1 MNTNSYELETAPQAR
16 SSTHN
21 DRLEDASTEAKT
33 ALRAASSVRQDGIA
47 QAVDRL
53 VSLRSITRVSRD
65 DQSSSL
71 ELSRD
76 SKIGDNPS
84 LSSELSVITGNAS
97 HAKAIARIYNDSLPL
112 PSEQSQ
118 SQVAGS
124 AHFGRANERG
134 HLPPLTGEVLNAWI
148 GQHEATGRPLW
159 IAMRGGKAV
168 GWLSFLGMSD
178 RPGLAYTSELA
189 IYISREAQRT
199 GVGSHL
205 VTAAITHAPH
215 IGIDRLMVMVWGS
228 NQASLNLFQRYGFKN
243 WGCLP
248 GAVWAHSVSH
258 DMIILGR
265 RVEKAD

>member
-1 MNTNSYELETAPQAR
+1 MSTDSYELQTAPKAR
-16 SSTHN
+16 SSTDK

-33 ALRAASSVRQDGIA
+33 ALRTAANVRQDGIA

-53 VSLRSITRVSRD
+53 ISIQSIAKVSQGD
-65 DQSSSL
+65 SSAS
-71 ELSRD
+71 EGLSRN
-76 SKIGDNPS
+76 SKLGEGH
-84 LSSELSVITGNAS
+84 LLKSELSVITGNAS

-112 PSEQSQ
+112 EQPSG
-118 SQVAGS
+118 QVCSS
-124 AHFGRANERG
+124 AQFGRADERG

-148 GQHEATGRPLW
+148 GQHDATGRPLW

-205 VTAAITHAPH
+205 VTAAIAHAPH

-228 NQASLNLFQRYGFKN
+228 NQASLNLFQRYGFKH

-248 GAVWAHSVSH
+248 GAVWAHKASH

-265 RVEKAD
+265 RVEKAH